1 MNHSSRIRLS
11 KLSIGL
17 FAALA
22 VAPAFAQNTTA
33 GLGGQVLGADGQPLA
48 GAEVTIVHTES
59 GTVSR
64 VVTDANGRYNARGL
78 RVGGPYKI
86 TAEKDG
92 TTQSEEGVFLALE
105 KVSQVDLSI
114 GGQELETIAVTG
126 VAGPVIFSSDKMGA
140 GSNVTRDQLDSFA
153 SIKRDLQDYA
163 RLDPRISQTDKER
176 GEISAG
182 GQNTRYNSVTID
194 GVTTS
199 DTFGLEANTL
209 PTAKQPISIDAIQ
222 EVNINIANYDVT
234 QKGYTGANINAVT
247 KSGTNDFKGSLTY
260 VYRDDSAV
268 GRRFNRSTNTFT
280 DFGPFEE
287 ETFGFTLGGPIV
299 KDKLFFFVAYE
310 DFTQTKTAPDFGPIG
325 GGAGSTVNLTPALIN
340 QYSTLARTTY
350 SIDVGSSEIPS
361 GFETRVKDALVKID
375 WNINDDHRLSVRYN
389 KTKQDEPF
397 LPGFGIRSLS
407 LSSHWYNQGKEFET
421 WVGQWFADWS
431 ENFSTE
437 AKISYRDYESIPE
450 NNANLPQISLSFP
463 RPTAATGLLTGNT
476 SLVSGTERSRH
487 FNELATKTN
496 NLYFAGNWY
505 VGDHTLKFGVDYEK
519 NEVFNAFLQDTK
531 GNYTFGCIN
540 SSSTVTYVGDP
551 IIGTGAL
558 NCGSTLAAD
567 QARIDAAVL
576 YNFRI
581 GRPTN
586 YQVQV
591 GALIDPLNPLS
602 ARYPIDA
609 GAADWTLKNTG
620 LFLQDTWAVNTNL
633 TINYGVRIDIP
644 KIDEKPTFNA
654 AASAPV
660 GPIVAGRRTGGFGYR
675 NDETIDGDELIQ
687 PRFGFNYTFDDER
700 AMQLRGGFGLF
711 QGAAANVWLSN
722 PYSNTG
728 VTTRIIGCGG
738 SFAACPTTG
747 GLFSANPDT
756 QPTPAGASPAANVD
770 FLSPDLRQPSVWK
783 ANLAFEK
790 ELPWW
795 DMVFTA
801 EYVQTQVKDAV
812 HYRFL
817 NLGDASRIGPDG
829 RQLFYTAQ
837 GYNGA
842 CFTPTGGTI
851 TTGACTGF
859 RTRAGSNAAFN
870 NVLIAE
876 NTSKGRGD
884 NLTIGLQRPMKNDW
898 AWSLAYSFTEATEVN
913 PLTSSVSNSNWLNR
927 TAFDPNEEV
936 ASRSNYAIRD
946 RFIASVQWQHRF
958 FGDNK
963 TSVGLFYE
971 GRTGKPYSWTYINDL
986 NGDGVGGNDLMY
998 IPNFGDNTVV
1008 FRDLNG
1014 NGSGDEQAAFWAV
1027 VNANPEL
1034 QRHIGGVVKR
1044 NEASAPWVNTFDL
1057 RISQELPGF
1066 FDGNKFTVT
1075 LDVLNVGNLLN
1086 KKWGRTDEIGFP
1098 LNRSFVNYGGL
1109 DASGRYIYIV
1119 GSTEDFV
1126 TRQERAE
1133 SQWAAQ
1139 LTLKYS
1145 F

>member
-33 GLGGQVLGADGQPLA
+33 GLGGQVLGADGQPIA

-64 VVTDANGRYNARGL
+64 AVTDANGRYNARGL
-78 RVGGPYKI
+78 RVGGPYTV
-86 TAEKDG
+86 TATKDG
-92 TTQSEEGVFLALE
+92 ESQSEGDVYLALDQ
-105 KVSQVDLSI
+105 VSSVDLSM
-114 GGQELETIAVTG
+114 GADELETIQVTG
-126 VAGPVIFSSDKMGA
+126 SAGPVIFSSDKMGS

-182 GQNTRYNSVTID
+182 GQNTRFNSITID

-199 DTFGLEANTL
+199 DTFGLEANNL

-222 EVNINIANYDVT
+222 EVNVNIANYDVSQT
-234 QKGYTGANINAVT
+234 NYTGANINAVT
-247 KSGTNDFKGSLTY
+247 KSGTNDFRGSLTY
-260 VYRDDSAV
+260 VYRNENAV
-268 GRRFNRSTNTFT
+268 GDRYNRATDSFS

-287 ETFGFTLGGPIV
+287 KTWGFTFGGPIV
-299 KDKLFFFVAYE
+299 KDKLFFFAAYE

-325 GGAGSTVNLTPALIN
+325 AGAGSTVNLSQTLIN
-340 QYSTLARTTY
+340 QFSALAGTAY
-350 SIDVGSSEIPS
+350 GMDVGNSEIPS

-375 WNINDDHRLSVRYN
+375 WNVNDNHRVSVRYN

-421 WVGQWFADWS
+421 WNAQWFADWS
-431 ENFSTE
+431 DNFSTE
-437 AKISYRDYESIPE
+437 AKFTYLDYFSAPQ
-450 NNANLPQISLSFP
+450 NNSNLPQVTLSFP
-463 RPTAATGLLTGNT
+463 RPTAAPGLLTGNT

-487 FNELATKTN
+487 FNELGTKTKN
-496 NLYFAGNWY
+496 FFFAGNWY
-505 VGDHTLKFGVDYEK
+505 LGDHTLKFGVDHNQ

-540 SSSTVTYVGDP
+540 SSGTITYVGDP
-551 IIGTGAL
+551 AIPGGTV
-558 NCGSTLAAD
+558 NCSTSA
-567 QARIDAAVL
+567 QSVIDAAVL

-591 GALIDPLNPLS
+591 GAPGFGIDDGV
-602 ARYPIDA
+602 AE
-609 GAADWTLKNTG
+609 WTLKNTG
-620 LFLQDTWAVNTNL
+620 LFLQDTWAVNSNL
-633 TINYGVRIDIP
+633 TLNYGVRVDIP
-644 KIDEKPTFNA
+644 EMGDKPTFNA

-660 GPIVAGRRTGGFGYR
+660 GPVVAGRRTGGFGFD
-675 NDETIDGDELIQ
+675 NSETIDGKALIQ
-687 PRFGFNYTFDDER
+687 PRFGFNYTFDSER
-700 AMQLRGGFGLF
+700 AMQVRGGFGLF

-728 VTTRIIGCGG
+728 VTTRILGCGG
-738 SFAACPTTG
+738 AFGACPTAG
-747 GLFSANPDT
+747 GLFSPNPNT
-756 QPTPAGASPAANVD
+756 QPVPASSTPAANVD

-783 ANLAFEK
+783 ANLAIEK

-795 DMVFTA
+795 DMVFSA
-801 EYVQTQVKDAV
+801 EYVMTQVEDGV
-812 HYRFL
+812 YYRYL
-817 NLGDASRIGPDG
+817 NLGDATRIGPDG
-829 RQLFYTAQ
+829 RELFYTAQ
-837 GYNGA
+837 GLNPA
-842 CFTPTGGTI
+842 CWTTTGGTI
-851 TTGACTGF
+851 TTGGTCSGF
-859 RTRAGSNAAFN
+859 RSRAGSNAAFN
-870 NVLIAE
+870 NVLLAE
-876 NTSKGRGD
+876 NTNKGRGD

-927 TAFDPNEEV
+927 SAFHPNEEV
-936 ASRSNYAIRD
+936 ASRSNYVIRD

-958 FGDNK
+958 WGDNK

-971 GRTGKPYSWTYINDL
+971 GRSGKPYSWTYINDF
-986 NGDGVGGNDLMY
+986 NGDGVFGNDLMY

-1027 VNANPEL
+1027 VNAHPEL
-1034 QRHIGGVVKR
+1034 SRRAGGVVER
-1044 NEASAPWVNTFDL
+1044 NEAFSPWVNSFDL
-1057 RISQELPGF
+1057 RLSQEFPGF

-1086 KKWGRTDEIGFP
+1086 KRWGRTDEIGFP
-1098 LNRSFVNYGGL
+1098 LNRSFVNFGGV
-1109 DASGRYIYIV
+1109 DAQGRYVYIM
-1119 GSTEDFV
+1119 GNTEDFV

-1139 LTLKYS
+1139 VTLKYS

>member
-1 MNHSSRIRLS
+1 MNHSNRIRLS

-33 GLGGQVLGADGQPLA
+33 GLGGQVLSADGQPVS
-48 GAEVTIVHTES
+48 GAEVMIVHTES

-64 VVTDANGRYNARGL
+64 AVTDANGRYNARGL

-86 TAEKDG
+86 TATKDG
-92 TTQSEEGVFLALE
+92 TSRSEEGVFLGLE
-105 KVSQVDLSI
+105 KVSQIDLSI
-114 GGQELETIAVTG
+114 GGQELETIEVTG
-126 VAGPVIFSSDKMGA
+126 VAGPVIFSADKMGA

-153 SIKRDLQDYA
+153 SIRRDLQDYA

-182 GQNTRYNSVTID
+182 GQNTRFNSVTID

-199 DTFGLEANTL
+199 DTFGLESNNL

-247 KSGTNDFKGSLTY
+247 KSGTNDFRGSLTY

-268 GRRFNRSTNTFT
+268 GQRYNRATDTYT

-287 ETFGFTLGGPIV
+287 KTWGFTFGGPIV
-299 KDKLFFFVAYE
+299 KDKLFFFVGYE

-325 GGAGSTVNLTPALIN
+325 GGAGSTVNLTQGLIN
-340 QYSTLARTTY
+340 QYSTLANTTY
-350 SIDVGSSEIPS
+350 GINAGTSEIPS

-375 WNINDDHRLSVRYN
+375 WNINDNHRVSVRYN
-389 KTKQDEPF
+389 KTEQDEPF

-407 LSSHWYNQGKEFET
+407 LSSQWYNQTKEFET
-421 WVGQWFADWS
+421 LVGQWFADWS

-437 AKISYRDYESIPE
+437 LKISNRKYDSVPE
-450 NNANLPQISLSFP
+450 NNANLPQITLLFP
-463 RPTAATGLLTGNT
+463 RNAPAPAGLLTGNT

-487 FNELATKTN
+487 FNELGTKTD

-519 NEVFNAFLQDTK
+519 NQVFNAFLQDTK

-540 SSSTVTYVGDP
+540 SSGTIAYTGDP
-551 IIGTGAL
+551 AIPGGTV
-558 NCGSTLAAD
+558 NCTTST
-567 QARIDAAVL
+567 QAVIDAAVL
-576 YNFRI
+576 YNFRT

-591 GALIDPLNPLS
+591 GAPGFGIND
-602 ARYPIDA
+602 

-620 LFLQDTWAVNTNL
+620 LFLQDTWAVNSNL
-633 TINYGVRIDIP
+633 TLTYGVRVDIP
-644 KIDEKPTFNA
+644 EISEKPTFNA
-654 AASAPV
+654 AASAAV
-660 GPIVAGRRTGGFGYR
+660 GPVVAGRRTGGFGYR

-728 VTTRIIGCGG
+728 VATRIIGCGG

-747 GLFSANPDT
+747 GLFSANPGA
-756 QPTPAGASPAANVD
+756 QPVPAGASPAANVD
-770 FLSPDLRQPSVWK
+770 FLSSDLRQPSVWK

-795 DMVFTA
+795 DMIFTA

-817 NLGDASRIGPDG
+817 NLGDATRIGRDG

-837 GYNGA
+837 GYNSA

-851 TTGACTGF
+851 TTGACAGF
-859 RTRAGSNAAFN
+859 RTRSGSNASFN

-876 NTSKGRGD
+876 NTNKGRGD

-898 AWSLAYSFTEATEVN
+898 AWSLAYSYTEATEVN

-927 TAFDPNEEV
+927 SAFDPNEEV

-946 RFIASVQWQHRF
+946 RFIASVQWQHKF

-1008 FRDLNG
+1008 FRDVNG
-1014 NGSGDEQAAFWAV
+1014 NGSGDEEAAFWAV
-1027 VNANPEL
+1027 VNSNPEL
-1034 QRHIGGVVKR
+1034 QRHVGGVVKR
-1044 NEASAPWVNTFDL
+1044 NEAFAPWVNSFDL
-1057 RISQELPGF
+1057 RVSQEFPGF
-1066 FDGNKFTVT
+1066 LDGNKFTVT

-1109 DASGRYIYIV
+1109 DASGRYVYIV

-1139 LTLKYS
+1139 LTVKYS

>member
-1 MNHSSRIRLS
+1 MNHSNRIRLS

-33 GLGGQVLGADGQPLA
+33 GLGGQVFGTDGQPLG

-92 TTQSEEGVFLALE
+92 TSESKEGVFLGLE
-105 KVSQVDLSI
+105 KVSQVDVSI
-114 GGQELETIAVTG
+114 GGDQLETIEVTG
-126 VAGPVIFSSDKMGA
+126 VTGPVIFSADKMGA

-247 KSGTNDFKGSLTY
+247 KSGTNDFRGSLTY
-260 VYRDDSAV
+260 VYRDDSGV
-268 GRRFNRSTNTFT
+268 GKRFNRLGGNYT

-287 ETFGFTLGGPIV
+287 KTWGFTFGGPIV
-299 KDKLFFFVAYE
+299 KDKLFFFVGYE

-325 GGAGSTVNLTPALIN
+325 GGAGSTVNLAPSLIN
-340 QYSTLARTTY
+340 QYNTLARTTY
-350 SIDVGSSEIPS
+350 GIEAGNSDIPS

-407 LSSHWYNQGKEFET
+407 LSSHWYNQSKEFET

-437 AKISYRDYESIPE
+437 LKISNRKYDSVPE
-450 NNANLPQISLSFP
+450 NSSNLPQITLLFP
-463 RPTAATGLLTGNT
+463 RNTASAGLLTGNT

-487 FNELATKTN
+487 FNELGTDTD

-505 VGDHTLKFGVDYEK
+505 VGDHILKFGVDYEK

-531 GNYTFGCIN
+531 GQYTFGCIN
-540 SSSTVTYVGDP
+540 SSGTITYAGDP
-551 IIGTGAL
+551 AIPGGAV
-558 NCGSTLAAD
+558 NCTTST
-567 QARIDAAVL
+567 QAVIDAAVL

-591 GALIDPLNPLS
+591 GAPGFSIND
-602 ARYPIDA
+602 
-609 GAADWTLKNTG
+609 GVADWALKNTG
-620 LFLQDTWAVNTNL
+620 LFLQDTWAVNSNL
-633 TINYGVRIDIP
+633 TLTYGVRVDIP
-644 KIDEKPTFNA
+644 KIGEKPAFNA
-654 AASAPV
+654 AASAAV
-660 GPIVAGRRTGGFGYR
+660 GPVVAGRRTGGFGYR
-675 NDETIDGDELIQ
+675 NDETIDGNELIQ

-700 AMQLRGGFGLF
+700 AMQVRGGFGLF

-738 SFAACPTTG
+738 SFAACPATG
-747 GLFSANPDT
+747 GLFSANPNT
-756 QPTPAGASPAANVD
+756 QPIPAGTSPAANVD
-770 FLSPDLRQPSVWK
+770 FLASDFNQPSVWK

-817 NLGDASRIGPDG
+817 NLGDATRIGRDG

-837 GYNGA
+837 GYNSA

-851 TTGACTGF
+851 TTGACAGF

-884 NLTIGLQRPMKNDW
+884 NLTVGLQRPMKDDW
-898 AWSLAYSFTEATEVN
+898 AWSLAYSYTEATEVN

-927 TAFDPNEEV
+927 SAFDPNEEV

-946 RFIASVQWQHRF
+946 RFVASIQWQKRF

-971 GRTGKPYSWTYINDL
+971 GRSGKPYSWTYNNDL

-998 IPNFGDNTVV
+998 IPNFGDNTVS

-1014 NGSGDEQAAFWAV
+1014 NGSGDEEAAFWSV
-1027 VNANPEL
+1027 VNSNPEL

-1057 RISQELPGF
+1057 RLSQEFPGF
-1066 FDGNKFTVT
+1066 FDGNKFTLT

-1109 DASGRYIYIV
+1109 DASGRYVYIV
-1119 GSTEDFV
+1119 PTDASGRAIVEDFV

-1139 LTLKYS
+1139 VTLKYS